1 MTARCEPLADG
12 AAEVTAADQQHIRI
26 HGDEI
31 TARSDAAGGDRP
43 RCYLRGVRQSVVRA
57 LGLAFQGD
65 VAGSRALLDERA
77 PSDDLATALHAFAAA
92 DYATFD
98 RLAADAPPEHDA
110 ERIALRSTLRALKQ
124 VESDGRVVVPV
135 DEEAVAAN
143 SPVAGLIGYLMTE
156 TAYSAGLLERSV
168 TISERVL
175 RRTRE
180 PDPFRPW
187 VRISR
192 LRVLCF
198 LGMADAAATEMPLL
212 ATEIA
217 TWPLGPAILA
227 SQEALVASL
236 RGDADGVL
244 ACALRN
250 REAAGQPSDQLG
262 AMAVALCGLA
272 LSTIARPDLAMDA
285 IQAAG
290 PELEL
295 LPVVSRCHVGDLAV
309 DSCLRLGRVDEAR
322 RHLRRSESFDLE
334 PGSFCAA
341 AVERSRARLRALDG
355 TGVPDPGPHA
365 EMYLTRDR
373 ALADVAALPTGEADI
388 EELTRLIAGAGLA
401 AVRSWAGREPGNEES
416 TLQLFAGLGWDALPA
431 QARVVARLAASG
443 LRNRE
448 IAAAMFIAEKTV
460 ESYVGM
466 VMATLGTDTRVGIG
480 GRVPFHAPAREVHAL
495 SPRQA
500 QVAELIAQGLSNEQI
515 GDRLGI
521 SVKTVEKHVAGL
533 FRVLGVGSRSA
544 VAAIVRDG

>member
-1 MTARCEPLADG
+1 M
-12 AAEVTAADQQHIRI
+12 Q
-26 HGDEI
+26 
-31 TARSDAAGGDRP
+31 
-43 RCYLRGVRQSVVRA
+43 QSVARA

-65 VAGSRALLDERA
+65 VAGSRALLEELA
-77 PSDDLATALHAFAAA
+77 PADDLVTALHAFAAA

-98 RLAADAPPEHDA
+98 RLAANAPPEQAAD
-110 ERIALRSTLRALKQ
+110 RIVLRSAVRALKL

-135 DEEAVAAN
+135 DEEAVDPR

-156 TAYSAGLLERSV
+156 TAYSAGLLERSIA
-168 TISERVL
+168 ISERVL
-175 RRTRE
+175 RRTV
-180 PDPFRPW
+180 PTDPFLPW

-192 LRVLCF
+192 LRVLSF
-198 LGMADAAATEMPLL
+198 LGMADAAASELPLL
-212 ATEIA
+212 RAEIVR
-217 TWPLGPAILA
+217 WPLGATIIA

-236 RGDADGVL
+236 RGDAEGVM
-244 ACALRN
+244 AWSVRS
-250 REAAGQPSDQLG
+250 REAAPRSADQLT

-272 LSTIARPDLAMDA
+272 LSTIARPDLALDA
-285 IQAAG
+285 ISVAG
-290 PELEL
+290 HDLEL

-388 EELTRLIAGAGLA
+388 AELTRLIAGAGLA

-416 TLQLFAGLGWDALPA
+416 TLTLFAGLGWDALPA

-480 GRVPFHAPAREVHAL
+480 GRLPLHAPARELRAL

-500 QVAELIAQGLSNEQI
+500 EVAGLIAEGLGNEQI
-515 GDRLGI
+515 GDELGI
-521 SVKTVEKHVAGL
+521 SVKTVEKHVAAL
-533 FRVLGVGSRSA
+533 FRALGVSSRAA
-544 VAAIVRDG
+544 VAAVVRDG